1 MASLTC
7 SAPVIKRHLIF
18 KSQFCSSRL
27 HKAPNPSYG
36 PIFVKDRL
44 KTLPLHCSQ
53 LFSLE
58 AASPFRPVDDGNSI
72 IKRSNIVEPVDAED
86 KPEIPSVQNE
96 EAIFELKSQPILPQ
110 KQTLKWPMWL
120 LGPSVLL
127 ATGMVPT
134 LWLPLSTVFL
144 GPNIAGLLSLV
155 GLDCIFNMGAT
166 LFLLMADSC
175 ARPKGGGSLLSEE
188 RSGVPP
194 TYRLWN
200 LGASIIGFLVPL
212 LMLFASHK
220 GYFQP
225 HLPFI
230 SFAVLLGP
238 YLLLLSAQVLT
249 ETLTWHWKSPV
260 WLLTPIVYEGYRV
273 LQLMRGLQLGVEIG
287 APGWVVESIRGLVSW
302 WVLVLG
308 IQLMR
313 VAWYAGLDLR
323 SKRQS
328 LVS

>member
-1 MASLTC
+1 MASLTL
-7 SAPVIKRHLIF
+7 STPVIKRHFII

-27 HKAPNPSYG
+27 HKVPNLPYK
-36 PIFVKDRL
+36 PAFTNHRL
-44 KTLPLHCSQ
+44 KTLPLLCTKLSPW
-53 LFSLE
+53 E
-58 AASPFRPVDDGNSI
+58 ASPYSAIDDDNSI
-72 IKRSNIVEPVDAED
+72 IKRSSIVEPIDAED
-86 KPEIPSVQNE
+86 SPELTGVQNE
-96 EAIFELKSQPILPQ
+96 EEVFDMKSQTTLQRQP
-110 KQTLKWPMWL
+110 LKWPMWL

-134 LWLPLSTVFL
+134 LWLPLSSVFL

-175 ARPKGGGSLLSEE
+175 ARPKEGGSLSAD
-188 RSGVPP
+188 RSHFPL

-200 LGASIIGFLVPL
+200 LGASFVGFLVPL
-212 LMLFASHK
+212 LMLLASHR
-220 GYFQP
+220 GIFQP

-238 YLLLLSAQVLT
+238 YLLLLSTQVLT

-260 WLLTPIVYEGYRV
+260 WLLTPVVYEGYRV

-313 VAWYAGLDLR
+313 VAWFAGLDLHVKHQTR
-323 SKRQS
+323 
-328 LVS
+328 VS

>member
-7 SAPVIKRHLIF
+7 SAPFMKRHLIS
-18 KSQFCSSRL
+18 KSHFCSSRL
-27 HKAPNPSYG
+27 HKVPNPSYRTT
-36 PIFVKDRL
+36 IAKHRH
-44 KTLPLHCSQ
+44 KTPPLFCSQ

-58 AASPFRPVDDGNSI
+58 ASSPFRPIDDGNSI

-86 KPEIPSVQNE
+86 KPELSTIQNE
-96 EAIFELKSQPILPQ
+96 EAVFELKSQPILPQ

-120 LGPSVLL
+120 LSPSILL

-134 LWLPLSTVFL
+134 LWLPLSSIFV

-175 ARPKGGGSLLSEE
+175 ARPKGGRSMSEE
-188 RSGVPP
+188 RTQVPLA
-194 TYRLWN
+194 YRIWN
-200 LGASIIGFLVPL
+200 LGASIIGFLVPS

-220 GYFQP
+220 GYFQQN
-225 HLPFI
+225 LPFI
-230 SFAVLLGP
+230 SFAVLFGP
-238 YLLLLSAQVLT
+238 YLLLLATQVLT
-249 ETLTWHWKSPV
+249 ETLTWQWKSPV

-273 LQLMRGLQLGVEIG
+273 LQLMRGLQLGLEIG
-287 APGWVVESIRGLVSW
+287 APGWAVESIRGLVSW

-313 VAWYAGLDLR
+313 VAWYAGR
-323 SKRQS
+323 KHQCI
-328 LVS
+328 VS

>member
-1 MASLTC
+1 MAYLTC
-7 SAPVIKRHLIF
+7 SAPVIKSRLII
-18 KSQFCSSRL
+18 KSQFSSSQL
-27 HKAPNPSYG
+27 HKVPSLSYR
-36 PIFVKDRL
+36 PISVNRHL
-44 KTLPLHCSQ
+44 KTLPLRCSK

-58 AASPFRPVDDGNSI
+58 ASPYSSLDNDSSI
-72 IKRSNIVEPVDAED
+72 VQKSNIVEPIDAED
-86 KPEIPSVQNE
+86 SSELASIQNDE
-96 EAIFELKSQPILPQ
+96 EVFELKSQPISLQQP
-110 KQTLKWPMWL
+110 LKWPMWL

-134 LWLPLSTVFL
+134 LWLPLSSVFL
-144 GPNIAGLLSLV
+144 GPNIAGLLALV

-175 ARPKGGGSLLSEE
+175 ARSKDGRALSTDI
-188 RSGVPP
+188 SQVPA

-200 LGASIIGFLVPL
+200 LGASVVGFVVPL
-212 LMLFASHK
+212 LMLLASHK
-220 GYFQP
+220 AIFRTQ
-225 HLPFI
+225 LPFI

-238 YLLLLSAQVLT
+238 YLLLLSTQVLT

-260 WLLTPIVYEGYRV
+260 WLLTPIVYEAYRV
-273 LQLMRGLQLGVEIG
+273 LQLMRGLQLGIEIG

-313 VAWYAGLDLR
+313 VAWFAGLDLR
-323 SKRQS
+323 AKRQS
-328 LVS
+328 PGL